1 MASVARLGTGKG
13 VAALLNG
20 RAKRVTSQ
28 VVRALERALPEALVL
43 VSDDLDQARR
53 HVRHIVAARPEVVL
67 SGGGD
72 GAICKLLNLLREE
85 GSHVLPPVGVLKLGT
100 GNGWGRVTGA
110 PDQAVLVKKLASL
123 PSPLPTQR
131 YDLVEVENT
140 LCHFAGVGWDAKI
153 LNDYLR
159 NLDKRSSQLV
169 GSSFATW
176 LHKGVGGYLYSVFR
190 YTVPEEFLAL
200 RAGGQPRVQVENRGG
215 PVYGVDERG
224 ALQELV
230 HPSGIGPASLL
241 YDGPVSV
248 GGGATTTELGY
259 GFKAFPFA
267 RMKPGFINL
276 RIYDRPV
283 LEAVRSIPNLWK
295 GAFPQPGMHD
305 LFATAA
311 QFTFSRP
318 MPFQIGG
325 DGIGVR
331 DEITLRVASET
342 VDLVDWKA
350 AFDASAAAN

>member
-1 MASVARLGTGKG
+1 MPAERIGTGKG

-28 VVRALERALPEALVL
+28 VVRALERALPDALVL
-43 VSDDLDQARR
+43 VSDDLEQARR

-72 GAICKLLNLLREE
+72 GAICKLLNLLRQE
-85 GSHVLPPVGVLKLGT
+85 GAQVLPPVGVLKLGT
-100 GNGWGRVTGA
+100 GNGWSRVTGA
-110 PDQAVLVKKLASL
+110 PDQQALVKKLASL
-123 PSPLPTQR
+123 PRPLPTTR

-159 NLDKRSSQLV
+159 NLDRRSSQLV

-190 YTVPEEFLAL
+190 YTVPEEFQAL
-200 RAGGQPRVQVENRGG
+200 RAGGRPRVQVENRGG
-215 PVYGVDERG
+215 VVYQVDGRG
-224 ALQELV
+224 GLQEVLQ
-230 HPSGIGPASLL
+230 PSGSGPAGLL
-241 YDGPVSV
+241 YDGAVSV
-248 GGGATTTELGY
+248 GGASTTTELGY

-267 RMKPGFINL
+267 RMKPGFINV
-276 RIYDRPV
+276 RIYDQPV
-283 LEAVRSIPNLWK
+283 LDAVRNIPSLWR
-295 GAFPQPGMHD
+295 GTFPQPGMHD
-305 LFATAA
+305 YFATAV
-311 QFTFSRP
+311 QFNFSRP

-331 DEITLRVASET
+331 EEITLRVASET

-350 AFDASAAAN
+350 ALDASVL